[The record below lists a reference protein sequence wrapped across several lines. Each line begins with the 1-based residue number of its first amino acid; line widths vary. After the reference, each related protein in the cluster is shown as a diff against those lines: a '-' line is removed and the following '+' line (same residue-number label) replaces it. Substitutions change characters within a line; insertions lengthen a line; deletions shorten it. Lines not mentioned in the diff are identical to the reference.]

1 MSNWSGVSQAYK
13 ESFALLCAG
22 TEDRILGDLVDGP
35 VLDVGSGTGTLTRA
49 FFEKGLDVTAVDSN
63 PDMVA
68 MTNQEV
74 PGSCTLHA
82 LPQLPSPITPSVRCS
97 PTSSSTIC
105 PILALGSVSWPAS
118 PHLVVDWP

>member
-1 MSNWSGVSQAYK
+1 MSSWSGVSQAYK

-22 TEDRILGDLVDGP
+22 PGDRILGDLVDGP

-49 FFEKGLDVTAVDSN
+49 LFEKGLDVTAVDSD

-74 PGSCTLHA
+74 PGSGA
-82 LPQLPSPITPSVRCS
+82 
-97 PTSSSTIC
+97 
-105 PILALGSVSWPAS
+105 
-118 PHLVVDWP
+118 